1 MAYFGAVFIVKFN
14 LFISSNALKIH
25 MECIVRGDANIV
37 TSCQ

>member
-1 MAYFGAVFIVKFN
+1 
-14 LFISSNALKIH
+14 